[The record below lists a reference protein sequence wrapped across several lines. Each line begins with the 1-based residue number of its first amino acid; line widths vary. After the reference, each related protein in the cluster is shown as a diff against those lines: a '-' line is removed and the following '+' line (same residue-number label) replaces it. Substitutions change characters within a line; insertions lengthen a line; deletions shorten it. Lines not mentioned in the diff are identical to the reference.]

1 MAKDYDSQS
10 IEVLSG
16 LDPVRKRPGMY
27 TDTASPNHLIQEVV
41 DNSIDEA
48 LAGHCS
54 TIKVILA
61 KDGIISV
68 IDDGRGMP
76 TDKHPEHKVSGVELI
91 MCKLHAGAKF
101 SGEDYNF
108 SGGLHG
114 VGVSVV
120 NALSENLE
128 VRVKR
133 DSKEHQIIFS
143 NGDKVSEL
151 KEIGEVGLRNTGTSI
166 TFKPNPDYFE
176 NIEIQVF
183 LDKGLSQ
190 QQLGDLRKNLAERPF
205 VLHTEDSVYLRFI
218 SNKEAAETFIQN
230 TGEDFTQFLEDNPLR
245 DSYVFSVSEE
255 FQSSEQLT
263 LIAKELETQPGVFE
277 VSYMTDLVDSINK
290 NLFKVSLIMGG
301 FILILIVTVI
311 MLINNTIRLALFSQ
325 RFLIRSMQLVGATRG
340 FIRKPFLIRAF
351 LFGVLAGILASGIL
365 YALLEYTKGNIEGF
379 ASLQNTELM
388 LLLFV
393 GLTVTGGFLSGISTL
408 RSVNKYLNMSL
419 DELY

>member
-1 MAKDYDSQS
+1 MANPAKAKKQLGYFKFGS
-10 IEVLSG
+10 VLFSTTLSLFIVG
-16 LDPVRKRPGMY
+16 LFGII
-27 TDTASPNHLIQEVV
+27 LIQA
-41 DNSIDEA
+41 SSLTKMI
-48 LAGHCS
+48 
-54 TIKVILA
+54 
-61 KDGIISV
+61 
-68 IDDGRGMP
+68 R
-76 TDKHPEHKVSGVELI
+76 
-91 MCKLHAGAKF
+91 
-101 SGEDYNF
+101 
-108 SGGLHG
+108 
-114 VGVSVV
+114 
-120 NALSENLE
+120 
-128 VRVKR
+128 
-133 DSKEHQIIFS
+133 
-143 NGDKVSEL
+143 
-151 KEIGEVGLRNTGTSI
+151 
-166 TFKPNPDYFE
+166 E

-190 QQLGDLRKNLAERPF
+190 QQLGDLRKDLAKKPF
-205 VLHTEDSVYLRFI
+205 VLQTEDSVYLRFI

-230 TGEDFTQFLEDNPLR
+230 TGEDFTKFLEDNPLR

-365 YALLEYTKGNIEGF
+365 YAILEYTKGNIEGF

>member
-1 MAKDYDSQS
+1 MANPAKAKKQLGYFKFGS
-10 IEVLSG
+10 VLFSTTLSLFIVG
-16 LDPVRKRPGMY
+16 LFGII
-27 TDTASPNHLIQEVV
+27 LIQA
-41 DNSIDEA
+41 SSLTKMI
-48 LAGHCS
+48 
-54 TIKVILA
+54 
-61 KDGIISV
+61 
-68 IDDGRGMP
+68 R
-76 TDKHPEHKVSGVELI
+76 
-91 MCKLHAGAKF
+91 
-101 SGEDYNF
+101 
-108 SGGLHG
+108 
-114 VGVSVV
+114 
-120 NALSENLE
+120 
-128 VRVKR
+128 
-133 DSKEHQIIFS
+133 
-143 NGDKVSEL
+143 
-151 KEIGEVGLRNTGTSI
+151 
-166 TFKPNPDYFE
+166 E

-190 QQLGDLRKNLAERPF
+190 QQLADLRKDLAKKPF
-205 VLHTEDSVYLRFI
+205 VLQTEDSVYLRFI

-230 TGEDFTQFLEDNPLR
+230 TGEDFTKFLEDNPLR

-365 YALLEYTKGNIEGF
+365 YAILEYTKGNIEGF

>member
-1 MAKDYDSQS
+1 MANPAKAKIQLGYFKFGS
-10 IEVLSG
+10 VLFSTTLSLFIVG
-16 LDPVRKRPGMY
+16 LFGII
-27 TDTASPNHLIQEVV
+27 LIQA
-41 DNSIDEA
+41 SSLTKMI
-48 LAGHCS
+48 
-54 TIKVILA
+54 
-61 KDGIISV
+61 
-68 IDDGRGMP
+68 R
-76 TDKHPEHKVSGVELI
+76 
-91 MCKLHAGAKF
+91 
-101 SGEDYNF
+101 
-108 SGGLHG
+108 
-114 VGVSVV
+114 
-120 NALSENLE
+120 
-128 VRVKR
+128 
-133 DSKEHQIIFS
+133 
-143 NGDKVSEL
+143 
-151 KEIGEVGLRNTGTSI
+151 
-166 TFKPNPDYFE
+166 E

-190 QQLGDLRKNLAERPF
+190 QQHAELRKNLTERPF

-230 TGEDFTQFLEDNPLR
+230 TGEDFTKFLEDNPLR

-263 LIAKELETQPGVFE
+263 LIAKELENQPGVFE

-340 FIRKPFLIRAF
+340 FIRKPFIIRAF
-351 LFGVLAGILASGIL
+351 FFGVLAGILASGIL

-388 LLLFV
+388 LLLFA
-393 GLTVTGGFLSGISTL
+393 GLTVTGGLLSGISTL

>member
-1 MAKDYDSQS
+1 MANPAKAKKQLGYFKFGS
-10 IEVLSG
+10 VLFSTTLSLFIVG
-16 LDPVRKRPGMY
+16 LFGII
-27 TDTASPNHLIQEVV
+27 LIQA
-41 DNSIDEA
+41 SSLTKMI
-48 LAGHCS
+48 
-54 TIKVILA
+54 
-61 KDGIISV
+61 
-68 IDDGRGMP
+68 R
-76 TDKHPEHKVSGVELI
+76 
-91 MCKLHAGAKF
+91 
-101 SGEDYNF
+101 
-108 SGGLHG
+108 
-114 VGVSVV
+114 
-120 NALSENLE
+120 
-128 VRVKR
+128 
-133 DSKEHQIIFS
+133 
-143 NGDKVSEL
+143 
-151 KEIGEVGLRNTGTSI
+151 
-166 TFKPNPDYFE
+166 E

-351 LFGVLAGILASGIL
+351 FFGVLAGILASGIL

>member
-1 MAKDYDSQS
+1 MANPAKAKKQLGYFKFGS
-10 IEVLSG
+10 VLFSTTLSLFIVG
-16 LDPVRKRPGMY
+16 LFGII
-27 TDTASPNHLIQEVV
+27 LIQA
-41 DNSIDEA
+41 SSLTKMI
-48 LAGHCS
+48 
-54 TIKVILA
+54 
-61 KDGIISV
+61 
-68 IDDGRGMP
+68 R
-76 TDKHPEHKVSGVELI
+76 
-91 MCKLHAGAKF
+91 
-101 SGEDYNF
+101 
-108 SGGLHG
+108 
-114 VGVSVV
+114 
-120 NALSENLE
+120 
-128 VRVKR
+128 
-133 DSKEHQIIFS
+133 
-143 NGDKVSEL
+143 
-151 KEIGEVGLRNTGTSI
+151 
-166 TFKPNPDYFE
+166 E

-190 QQLGDLRKNLAERPF
+190 KQLTDIRKNLSERPF

-218 SNKEAAETFIQN
+218 SDNEAAETFIEN
-230 TGEDFTQFLEDNPLR
+230 TGEDFTKFLEDNPLR

-351 LFGVLAGILASGIL
+351 LFGIMAGILASAIL
-365 YALLEYTKGNIEGF
+365 FALLEYTKGNIEGF

-388 LLLFV
+388 LLLFA
-393 GLTVTGGFLSGISTL
+393 GLIISGGCLSGISTL

>member
-1 MAKDYDSQS
+1 MANPTKAKKQLGYFKFGS
-10 IEVLSG
+10 VLFSTTLSLFIVG
-16 LDPVRKRPGMY
+16 LFGII
-27 TDTASPNHLIQEVV
+27 LIQA
-41 DNSIDEA
+41 SS
-48 LAGHCS
+48 L
-54 TIKVILA
+54 TK
-61 KDGIISV
+61 II
-68 IDDGRGMP
+68 R
-76 TDKHPEHKVSGVELI
+76 
-91 MCKLHAGAKF
+91 
-101 SGEDYNF
+101 
-108 SGGLHG
+108 
-114 VGVSVV
+114 
-120 NALSENLE
+120 
-128 VRVKR
+128 
-133 DSKEHQIIFS
+133 
-143 NGDKVSEL
+143 
-151 KEIGEVGLRNTGTSI
+151 
-166 TFKPNPDYFE
+166 E

-190 QQLGDLRKNLAERPF
+190 KQLADLRKNLSERPF

-218 SNKEAAETFIQN
+218 SDKEAAETFIEN
-230 TGEDFTQFLEDNPLR
+230 TGEDFTKFLEDNPLR

-301 FILILIVTVI
+301 FILILIITVI

-388 LLLFV
+388 LLLFA

>member
-1 MAKDYDSQS
+1 MANPARTKKQLGYFKFGS
-10 IEVLSG
+10 VLFSTTLSLFIVG
-16 LDPVRKRPGMY
+16 LFGII
-27 TDTASPNHLIQEVV
+27 LIQA
-41 DNSIDEA
+41 SSLTKMI
-48 LAGHCS
+48 
-54 TIKVILA
+54 
-61 KDGIISV
+61 
-68 IDDGRGMP
+68 R
-76 TDKHPEHKVSGVELI
+76 
-91 MCKLHAGAKF
+91 
-101 SGEDYNF
+101 
-108 SGGLHG
+108 
-114 VGVSVV
+114 
-120 NALSENLE
+120 
-128 VRVKR
+128 
-133 DSKEHQIIFS
+133 
-143 NGDKVSEL
+143 
-151 KEIGEVGLRNTGTSI
+151 
-166 TFKPNPDYFE
+166 E

-183 LDKGLSQ
+183 LDKELSQ
-190 QQLGDLRKNLAERPF
+190 QQLADLRKDLAKKPF
-205 VLHTEDSVYLRFI
+205 VLQTEDSVYLRFI
-218 SNKEAAETFIQN
+218 SNKEAAETFIKN
-230 TGEDFTQFLEDNPLR
+230 TGEDFTKFLEDNPLR

-255 FQSSEQLT
+255 FQSSEQLAS
-263 LIAKELETQPGVFE
+263 IAKELETQPGVFE

-340 FIRKPFLIRAF
+340 FIRKPFIIRAF

-365 YALLEYTKGNIEGF
+365 FALLEYTKGNIEGF